1 MGRKGY
7 FTDEKG
13 ANALKKEQD
22 PKRKYG
28 PDVVLPLRPVSA
40 YVIFIKENMKSVMDK
55 EQIKLTAASS
65 KLAE

>member
-1 MGRKGY
+1 MTEVEKKGF

-28 PDVVLPLRPVSA
+28 PDVVLPSKPKTA
-40 YVIFIKENMKSVMDK
+40 YMIFIKEN
-55 EQIKLTAASS
+55 I
-65 KLAE
+65 